1 MNKKVIGTLLIL
13 LSVLTM
19 GLAQNVTLEGTVK
32 SKQTQKGLKDVNISI
47 PKLKKGCVT
56 DAQGKFSIVLPEGKY
71 KMEITSV
78 GYESKV
84 LTVNTQHPKNVKQ
97 IFLNELVTGLG
108 EVSITGT
115 RTQIKKA
122 AQTTTKL
129 NVPLKDIPM
138 TVSSLDKEMIEEL
151 QVTSIND
158 AMRYTTGLKPFV
170 NYGGFQT
177 FKLRGLGKPVVMLDG
192 ARDDRMVISNSAPL
206 SSLAAVERIEY
217 LKGPASVT
225 HGNSVDGGIINVI
238 RKQPTDKFTANMAA
252 YYGSWNN
259 KGIIAG
265 VGGKLSDKWNYR
277 IDAHYGDKD
286 GWRDAE
292 EKTKNAYLALD
303 YDMDANNKIELR
315 FGGNKDFYGTE
326 TGFPVFS
333 TTIYDLSGKEI
344 YHKGDFVEGF
354 DRAQRYNDPHDFL
367 NHKNANASLKYI
379 HDFSEKSKLTYYASF
394 SYDFIDYFSTE
405 SLNFATSNEAKFNH
419 YFTYFDEEE
428 KKEKTKYIDVKNI
441 VRDYPLRFA
450 HRTKVFQ
457 NNLDYTTNFNTGT
470 IKHNMLMGYSYS
482 VIDRTSFTG
491 YGDDDIFG
499 PAKYAT
505 IAVVNPKLDQGFL
518 GEKFSFAHPY
528 LYHTHGLYAQ
538 DLVEFSQKFKALLA
552 VRYDYY
558 RMGKQSAEITNGKN
572 FRNATPK
579 QRIVN
584 KALTYR
590 FGLVYEPLESLA
602 LYASYSNFYRPNRS
616 TYSKNVIYL
625 NKNGKEFFPAEGEEV
640 FEPEN
645 GYQGEFG
652 LRYDVNEKF
661 QLNASAYYINKEN
674 VVQSLGEKEVSGVK
688 KKIKG
693 QAGKITSK
701 GFEIDLNYRPIKGLS
716 FTGGYTYCDATYKKF
731 KEIKKGKETNYSG
744 NFLAQSPKNQFFLWS
759 FYEVQKGTLQNLN
772 LGFGVNYT
780 DKMYTDAA
788 NNYNLPSYWL
798 TEATVGYK
806 LKSNIY
812 FKFKANNILNK
823 EYFSNTVFSNQF
835 IPGQERNFLFT
846 VGYKL

>member
-1 MNKKVIGTLLIL
+1 MVLNFNIKLYIMNKKIIATLFL
-13 LSVLTM
+13 LVSVLTV
-19 GLAQNVTLEGTVK
+19 GLAQDFTLKGIVK
-32 SKQTQKGLKDVNISI
+32 STKTQKGLKGVNISI
-47 PKLKKGCVT
+47 PSLKKGTTT
-56 DAQGKFSIVLPEGKY
+56 DANGKFTISLPEGKY
-71 KMEITSV
+71 KMQISCI
-78 GYESKV
+78 GYETKV
-84 LTVNTQHPKNVKQ
+84 KRFNTNHKNNIV
-97 IFLNELVTGLG
+97 ITLDELITNLD

-115 RTQIKKA
+115 QTKQV

-138 TVSSLDKEMIEEL
+138 TVSSLDKKMIEEL

-158 AMRYTTGLKPFV
+158 AMRYTTGVKPV
-170 NYGGFQT
+170 INYGGFQT

-192 ARDDRMVISNSAPL
+192 ARDDRMVISNSAPMT
-206 SSLAAVERIEY
+206 SLAAVERIEY

-238 RKQPTDKFTANMAA
+238 RKQPTNKFTANMSA

-265 VGGKLSDKWNYR
+265 VGGKLTNKMNYR

-286 GWRDAE
+286 GWRDVAE
-292 EKTKNAYLALD
+292 ETKNAYIALD
-303 YDMDANNKIELR
+303 YNMDTNNKFELR

-326 TGFPVFS
+326 TGFPVIGA
-333 TTIYDLSGKEI
+333 TIYDMSGKAI
-344 YHKGDFVEGF
+344 YQKGDLVKGF
-354 DRAQRYNDPHDFL
+354 DRSQRYNDPHDFL
-367 NHKNANASLKYI
+367 KHENANASLKYI
-379 HDFSEKSKLTYYASF
+379 HSFSDKSKLNYYASF
-394 SYDFIDYFSTE
+394 SYDYIDYFSTE
-405 SLNFATSNEAKFNH
+405 YLRFATPKNATDNKYYS
-419 YFTYFDEEE
+419 E
-428 KKEKTKYIDVKNI
+428 KKGVKTFIDLDHI
-441 VRDYPLRFA
+441 VRDYPLRFS
-450 HRTKVFQ
+450 HRTRVFQ
-457 NNLDYTTNFNTGT
+457 NNLDYTTAFNTGA
-470 IKHNMLMGYSYS
+470 IKHNFLAGYSFS
-482 VIDRTSFTG
+482 IIDRVSFTG

-499 PAKYAT
+499 KAKYAT

-518 GEKFSFAHPY
+518 GEKFSKAHPY

-558 RMGKQSAEITNGKN
+558 KMGKQSATIKSGKRFQN
-572 FRNATPK
+572 STPK

-590 FGLVYEPLESLA
+590 FGLVYEPIKELS
-602 LYASYSNFYRPNRS
+602 LYASYSSFYRPNRS
-616 TYSKNVIYL
+616 TYSDKVIYL
-625 NKNGKEFFPAEGEEV
+625 NKDGNEFFPTKDKEIFA
-640 FEPEN
+640 PEN

-674 VVQSLGEKEVSGVK
+674 VVQYLGKKDVAGVT

-693 QAGKITSK
+693 QAGQITSK
-701 GFEIDLNYRPIKGLS
+701 GFEIDFNYRPIKGLS
-716 FTGGYTYCDATYKKF
+716 FTGGYTYCDAKYKHF
-731 KEIKKGKETNYSG
+731 KNKKKDYAG
-744 NFLAQSPKNQFFLWS
+744 NLLAQNPKNQFFLWS
-759 FYEVQKGTLQNLN
+759 FYEVQKGLLKNFN
-772 LGFGVNYT
+772 LGFGINYT
-780 DKMYTDAA
+780 DLIFSNATNSYE
-788 NNYNLPSYWL
+788 LPSYWL
-798 TEATVGYK
+798 TDATIGYK
-806 LKSNIY
+806 LKNNIY
-812 FKFKANNILNK
+812 FKLKVNNILDT